1 MLMQII
7 ITFQLTHEMLE
18 VGVVAHGDVATRT
31 PLLRLVLYGTHW
43 KIEPQDLA
51 ELPQQCQGCLWA
63 WISGPEIAGMETHK
77 DVVANPCSMAIV
89 SSACVIPMGPLYS

>member
-1 MLMQII
+1 MLMQIV

-18 VGVVAHGDVATRT
+18 INVVTHGDIAPGT
-31 PLLRLVLYGTHW
+31 PLFRFVLYGARR

-63 WISGPEIAGMETHK
+63 WISGPEIAGGWKPTGMW
-77 DVVANPCSMAIV
+77 C
-89 SSACVIPMGPLYS
+89 